1 MFFFCS
7 VPLNIVWKRFI
18 FFKLLANV
26 VGLTFRYYLVKLNPS
41 LNYVVGDGQSLQWMT
56 YLQPISPQEF
66 LLKIPVQTITVV
78 VTRSAF
84 WTAKTWLC
92 VILDSL
98 MEFVGFSQQVRKFL
112 KVQAKKKLWNQFNE
126 LCIKMSF
133 LDTNSD
139 HGNWKVYTVKLIHFI
154 WRVFLA

>member
-1 MFFFCS
+1 
-7 VPLNIVWKRFI
+7 
-18 FFKLLANV
+18 
-26 VGLTFRYYLVKLNPS
+26 
-41 LNYVVGDGQSLQWMT
+41 MT

-112 KVQAKKKLWNQFNE
+112 KVQAKKNLWYQFNE
-126 LCIKMSF
+126 FYIKMSF
-133 LDTNSD
+133 LNTNSD
-139 HGNWKVYTVKLIHFI
+139 DGKYTSKKKIPWNWFISFDEFFWHRHFFLIFQQCVSGCCYHRIFSCSELSI
-154 WRVFLA
+154 TTFHSFFLTWQSNK

>member
-1 MFFFCS
+1 
-7 VPLNIVWKRFI
+7 
-18 FFKLLANV
+18 
-26 VGLTFRYYLVKLNPS
+26 
-41 LNYVVGDGQSLQWMT
+41 MT

-112 KVQAKKKLWNQFNE
+112 KVQAKKKNLWNQFNE
-126 LCIKMSF
+126 FYIKMSF
-133 LDTNSD
+133 LNKNSD
-139 HGNWKVYTVKLIHFI
+139 YGKYTSKKKILWNWFI
-154 WRVFLA
+154 SFDEFFGKDIFPTNFSALCVLLLLSPNIFLFGIVNNNFSFIFSDLTE